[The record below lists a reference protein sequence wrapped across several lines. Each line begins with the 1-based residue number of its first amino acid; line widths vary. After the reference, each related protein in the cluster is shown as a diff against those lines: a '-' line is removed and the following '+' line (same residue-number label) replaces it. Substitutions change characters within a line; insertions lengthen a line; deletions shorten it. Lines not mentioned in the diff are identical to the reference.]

1 MTDTR
6 ITRRSPQS
14 VEAQAA
20 PAAMSPVYLG
30 SIAVPA
36 HEVLD
41 LGRKIAV
48 ALADIIEQQK
58 LYTNIQG
65 KKHVRVEGWTTLGA
79 MLGVVPLE
87 LESKDL
93 GDGSYESTVELVRTS
108 DGQPVGRASAVCGTE
123 GTWKGRDKYARK
135 SMATTRA
142 TGKAFRLG
150 FSWIMVL
157 CGYEPTPSEEMPHGW
172 GDSGSKEAQ
181 QAVATEKLAE
191 MRRGDPTLAAAI
203 EPQADIREDPLPQ
216 ATPEPE
222 KTTTGQQS
230 TPSPTPQGRVIPKIS
245 TERMAQFAKAK
256 AAIGPDAYYRIL
268 QSNGYGKSN
277 QIPTEAEAKRCL
289 KEMGKL
295 AKALELERA
304 NRESNEASL
313 ICARV
318 RSGCPIHISNQ
329 IATCIKALKVPLE
342 RANMDL
348 QCTLTDRRAMF
359 PDMSLADH
367 WQVILCGLQ
376 DVVKNQHEKGT
387 AHE

>member
-6 ITRRSPQS
+6 ITRREPQS
-14 VEAQAA
+14 VEAQAV

-48 ALADIIEQQK
+48 VLADIIIK
-58 LYTNIQG
+58 QG
-65 KKHVRVEGWTTLGA
+65 LFVNVQNKKHVYVEGWTTMGA
-79 MLGVVPLE
+79 MLGVTPREVSSVPLE
-87 LESKDL
+87 
-93 GDGSYESTVELVRTS
+93 DGSYEGTVELVRLC
-108 DGQPVGRASAVCGTE
+108 DGMVIGRASAVCGAE
-123 GTWKGRDKYARK
+123 VPWNKREKYARK

-142 TGKAFRLG
+142 TGKAFRLA
-150 FSWIMVL
+150 FSWIMKL
-157 CGYEPTPSEEMPHGW
+157 AGYEVCPAEEMPHGW
-172 GDSGSKEAQ
+172 GDSGSKEQA

-191 MRRGDPTLAAAI
+191 MRGNAPADNMGDDLTH
-203 EPQADIREDPLPQ
+203 DIVEDPLPPP
-216 ATPEPE
+216 ASTPEPL
-222 KTTTGQQS
+222 TQPYPVGAPGQA
-230 TPSPTPQGRVIPKIS
+230 PPQGRVIPKIS

-256 AAIGPDAYYRIL
+256 AAIGPEAYYRIL
-268 QSNGYGKSN
+268 NINGYSKSN

-342 RANMDL
+342 QANMDL
-348 QCTLTDRRAMF
+348 QTTLSDRRKEY
-359 PDMSLADH
+359 PDMAIADH
-367 WQVILCGLQ
+367 WAVLLCGLQ
-376 DVVKNQHEKGT
+376 DVLKKREG
-387 AHE
+387 E